1 MEQIAFCVQ
10 CGAINP
16 LCDMLIVKDAKV
28 ITIVLDAV
36 NNILQVRIII
46 MCFILFYMCGRHY
59 LYSSCVVVCSLVS
72 FPILSQKACAAE
84 MLHCGK

>member
-1 MEQIAFCVQ
+1 MLIKQGDFKSQKEAVWVITNLTSGGTMEQIAFCVQ

-36 NNILQVRIII
+36 NNILQVRIIV
-46 MCFILFYMCGRHY
+46 MC
-59 LYSSCVVVCSLVS
+59 
-72 FPILSQKACAAE
+72 KA
-84 MLHCGK
+84 